1 MPKRRTKGDGGLIQ
15 RHDHPTCPPLVV
27 TGHDELGRPHKTR
40 ADHHCLGRWCGTF
53 DVAIGAGKSRRVYVY
68 GRTQDETNKKL
79 KAAVR
84 KRDEGAFAFDDGMTV
99 AAWMEAW
106 LESRRK
112 PPKPL
117 KPQTWN
123 TYVSK
128 TKNWITP
135 YLGHIRLSKLRA
147 GHIEELYNAIREAG
161 RAEGTVRYVHAV
173 LTKALKDAHRKGL
186 ISATPMERVDPPG
199 SESTEREQFTF
210 AEAKYALKA
219 AGDSARWW
227 LALFYGMRQAECL
240 GLDWSNVFW
249 DRHTLKVAETV
260 QRDYGGGA
268 TIKGKPKTKAGEREL
283 PMVGQIETRLRLL
296 WEEQGRPRVG
306 PVFVNTKGDQKG
318 TKYDWEDWRAFL
330 DEATVIPFA
339 PLPQISLHGA
349 RGTAS
354 SLMEAAGL
362 SDRMVAQILGHAN
375 VKVTHG
381 YQHADLERLRGELE
395 RVETLVASTSRL
407 GLSTGSEA

>member
-1 MPKRRTKGDGGLIQ
+1 MPKRRNKGDGGLIQ

-27 TGHDELGRPHKTR
+27 TGHDEAGKQIKTR
-40 ADHHCLGRWCGTF
+40 ADHHCRGRWCGTF
-53 DVAIGAGKSRRVYVY
+53 DVQIGAGKTRHVSVY
-68 GRTQDETNKKL
+68 GRTQTEANDKL

-84 KRDEGAFAFDDGMTV
+84 KRDEGAYAFDDGLTV
-99 AAWMEAW
+99 AAWMERW

-117 KPQTWN
+117 KPQAWN

-128 TKNWITP
+128 NRNWIAP

-147 GHIEELYNAIREAG
+147 GHIEQLYELIRDAG

-186 ISATPMERVDPPG
+186 IAVSPMERVDPPG
-199 SESTEREQFTF
+199 TESTAREQFTF
-210 AEAKYALKA
+210 AEANYALKA

-240 GLDWSNVFW
+240 GLDWANVFW
-249 DRHTLKVAETV
+249 DRHTLKVTETIQV
-260 QRDYGGGA
+260 DYGGKA
-268 TIKGKPKTKAGEREL
+268 TIKGKPKSKAGEREL

-296 WEEQGRPRVG
+296 WEDQGRPKSG
-306 PVFVNTKGDQKG
+306 PVFVDPRGRQKG
-318 TKYDWEDWRAFL
+318 TRADWDDWRAFL
-330 DEATVIPFA
+330 DAATVIPFA
-339 PLPQISLHGA
+339 PLPLISLHGA

-362 SDRMVAQILGHAN
+362 SDRIVAQILGHAN

-381 YQHADLERLRGELE
+381 YQYADLERLRGEIE
-395 RVETLVASTSRL
+395 RVETLIASTSPL
-407 GLSTGSEA
+407 GLPPGSEA

>member
-1 MPKRRTKGDGGLIQ
+1 MPKRRRKGEGGILQ
-15 RHDHPTCPPLVV
+15 RHDHPSCPPLIV
-27 TGHDELGRPHKTR
+27 TGRDELGRETKTR
-40 ADHHCLGRWCGTF
+40 AEHRCQGRWCGT
-53 DVAIGAGKSRRVYVY
+53 VNVEVGGRRRRVYIY
-68 GRTQDETNKKL
+68 GRTEREVIKKL

-84 KRDEGAFAFDDGMTV
+84 EKDEGTFALDDGLTV
-99 AAWMEAW
+99 AAWMDAW

-128 TKNWITP
+128 NKNWIAP
-135 YLGHIRLSKLRA
+135 HLGSIRLSKLRA
-147 GHIEELYNAIREAG
+147 GHIEQLYETIRDSG
-161 RAEGTVRYVHAV
+161 RAEGTVRYVHAI
-173 LTKALKDAHRKGL
+173 LTKSLKDAHRKGL
-186 ISATPMERVDPPG
+186 IPVTPMERVNPPG
-199 SESTEREQFTF
+199 SESAEREQFTF
-210 AEAKYALKA
+210 AEAMYALKA

-240 GLDWSNVFW
+240 GLDWSNISW
-249 DRHTLKVAETV
+249 ERHTLSVAETI

-268 TIKGKPKTKAGEREL
+268 TIKGEPKTKAGKRTL

-296 WEEQGRPRVG
+296 WEEQGRPKVG
-306 PVFVNTKGDQKG
+306 PVFVNARGQQKG

-330 DEATVIPFA
+330 DAATVVPFA
-339 PLPQISLHGA
+339 PLPLISLHGA

-362 SDRMVAQILGHAN
+362 SDRLVAQILGHAN

-381 YQHADLERLRGELE
+381 YQYADQERIRGELE
-395 RVETLVASTSRL
+395 RVEMLVASRL
-407 GLSTGSEA
+407 RALLPSNSEA

>member
-1 MPKRRTKGDGGLIQ
+1 MSRRARKGQGGILQ
-15 RHDHPTCPPLVV
+15 RHDHPTCPKRVAIGTDENGKTIWHRPDHACQGRWVGTVDVAMPDGTTKRKYVYAATLKEL
-27 TGHDELGRPHKTR
+27 TPKHDELREQKRKGT
-40 ADHHCLGRWCGTF
+40 LTF
-53 DVAIGAGKSRRVYVY
+53 D
-68 GRTQDETNKKL
+68 E
-79 KAAVR
+79 
-84 KRDEGAFAFDDGMTV
+84 GMTV
-99 AAWMEAW
+99 AAYMESW

-128 TKNWITP
+128 NKNWIAP
-135 YLGHIRLSKLRA
+135 HLGSIRLSKLRA
-147 GHIEELYNAIREAG
+147 GHVEALYDTIREAG
-161 RAEGTVRYVHAV
+161 RAEGTVRYVHAI
-173 LTKALKDAHRKGL
+173 LTKALKDALRKGL
-186 ISATPMERVDPPG
+186 ITVTPMERVDPPG
-199 SESTEREQFTF
+199 SESAEREQFTF
-210 AEAKYALKA
+210 AEAKYALRA

-240 GLDWSNVFW
+240 GLDWANVFW
-249 DRHTLKVAETV
+249 DRHTLKVVETI
-260 QRDYGGGA
+260 QRDYGGKA

-283 PMVGQIETRLRLL
+283 PMVGQIEARLRLL

-306 PVFVNTKGDQKG
+306 PVFVNSQGRQKG

-330 DEATVIPFA
+330 DAATVIPFA
-339 PLPQISLHGA
+339 PLPLISLHGA

-362 SDRMVAQILGHAN
+362 SDRLVAQILGHAN

-381 YQHADLERLRGELE
+381 YQHADLERVRGELE
-395 RVETLVASTSRL
+395 RVETLVAPPSHL
-407 GLSTGSEA
+407 GLPTGSEA

>member
-15 RHDHPTCPPLVV
+15 RHDHPTCPKRVA
-27 TGHDELGRPHKTR
+27 TGTDENGKKIWHRPE
-40 ADHHCLGRWCGTF
+40 HHCRGRWVGTF
-53 DVAIGAGKSRRVYVY
+53 DVTVGTKTRRVSVY
-68 GRTQDETNKKL
+68 GPTQTKTNDAL
-79 KAAVR
+79 KAAIR
-84 KRDEGAFAFDDGMTV
+84 QRDEGTFSFDEGMTV
-99 AAWMEAW
+99 AAYMESW

-128 TKNWITP
+128 NKNWIAP
-135 YLGHIRLSKLRA
+135 HLGPIRLSKLRA
-147 GHIEELYNAIREAG
+147 GQIEQLYDTIREAG
-161 RAEGTVRYVHAV
+161 RAEGTVRYVHAI
-173 LTKALKDAHRKGL
+173 LTKALKDALRKGL
-186 ISATPMERVDPPG
+186 ITVTPMDRVDPPG

-240 GLDWSNVFW
+240 GLDWANVFW
-249 DRHTLKVAETV
+249 DRHTLKVVETV
-260 QRDYGGGA
+260 QRDYGGGS
-268 TIKGKPKTKAGEREL
+268 TIKGKPKSKAGEREL

-306 PVFVNTKGDQKG
+306 PVFVNAQGRQKG

-330 DEATVIPFA
+330 DEAAVIPFA
-339 PLPQISLHGA
+339 PLPLISLHGA

-354 SLMEAAGL
+354 SLMEAAGIP
-362 SDRMVAQILGHAN
+362 DRIVAQILGHAN

-395 RVETLVASTSRL
+395 RAETLVATTSRL

>member
-1 MPKRRTKGDGGLIQ
+1 MPKRRTKGDGGLVQ
-15 RHDHPTCPPLVV
+15 RHDHPTCPPLIV
-27 TGHDELGRPHKTR
+27 TGHDELGRPTKER
-40 ADHHCLGRWCGTF
+40 PEHHCLGRWCGTF
-53 DVAIGAGKSRRVYVY
+53 NITIGGRSRRVYVY
-68 GRTQDETNKKL
+68 GSTKDETNKKL
-79 KAAVR
+79 KAALR
-84 KRDEGAFAFDDGMTV
+84 EKDDGTFSFDEGMTV
-99 AAWMEAW
+99 AAYMESW

-135 YLGHIRLSKLRA
+135 HLGSIRLSKLRA
-147 GHIEELYNAIREAG
+147 GQIEQLYDTIREAG
-161 RAEGTVRYVHAV
+161 RAEGTVRYVHAI
-173 LTKALKDAHRKGL
+173 LTKALKDALRKGL
-186 ISATPMERVDPPG
+186 ITVSPMDRVDPPG

-240 GLDWSNVFW
+240 GLDWANVHW
-249 DRHTLKVAETV
+249 DKHTLKVVETV
-260 QRDYGGGA
+260 QRDYGGKA

-283 PMVGQIETRLRLL
+283 PMVGQIEARLRLL

-306 PVFVNTKGDQKG
+306 PVFVNAQGRQKG

-330 DEATVIPFA
+330 DEATVVPFA
-339 PLPQISLHGA
+339 PLPLISLHGA

-362 SDRMVAQILGHAN
+362 SDRLVAQILGHAN

-381 YQHADLERLRGELE
+381 YQHADLERVRGELE
-395 RVETLVASTSRL
+395 RVETLIASTSRL
-407 GLSTGSEA
+407 GLPTGSEE